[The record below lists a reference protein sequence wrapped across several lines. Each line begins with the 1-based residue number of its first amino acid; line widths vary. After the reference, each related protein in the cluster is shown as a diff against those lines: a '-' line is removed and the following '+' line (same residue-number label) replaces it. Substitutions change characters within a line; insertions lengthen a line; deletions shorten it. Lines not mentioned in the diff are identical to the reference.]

1 VPFKG
6 EKGMRFKS
14 AAAPATVI
22 EDKSSKARRP
32 A

>member
-1 VPFKG
+1 VPRVLG
-6 EKGMRFKS
+6 EKGMRFES

-22 EDKSSKARRP
+22 EKSKARRP